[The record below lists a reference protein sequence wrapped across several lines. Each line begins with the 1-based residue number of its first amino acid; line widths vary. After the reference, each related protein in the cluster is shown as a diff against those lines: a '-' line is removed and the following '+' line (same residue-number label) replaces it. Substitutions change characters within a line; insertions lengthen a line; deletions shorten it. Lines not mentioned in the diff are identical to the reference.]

1 MIAEKQQLIED
12 DINKLIPRVIDKL
25 DGLRKKSLLITG
37 AGGFLGSWLIQ
48 LINFL
53 NHSHN
58 FNTKLFLIDRD
69 FTNLK
74 NHNPKILNFKN
85 LVVIETDIRSSINL
99 SNSIDYIIHAASTP
113 DRRMHSISPVDTM
126 RSISEGTSAIL
137 QLATRLPNLKMLLNM
152 SASSI
157 YDQSD
162 FNPIDEN
169 SDGKPLSQNIS
180 YAHSEA
186 KRFAEML
193 CSAARNEAR
202 IPIVTVRPFTFCGP
216 YQDINSPWAINNF
229 IKDAINKSPIKIL
242 GNGKTIRSYMYGLDF
257 AIWSLVIMLN
267 GQSSE
272 TYNIGSN
279 FGISLEELARKILIH
294 TNSPLEIQVNAS
306 LIGDIKADSL
316 LPNINKASEHFKLE
330 IYTEIDDA
338 IIRTIEWYLMQKK

>member
-25 DGLRKKSLLITG
+25 DGLRKKSLLKNLYFSLVI
-37 AGGFLGSWLIQ
+37 FVIQ

-58 FNTKLFLIDRD
+58 FKSEYYLKIGD

-74 NHNPKILNFKN
+74 NHYSKILNFKN
-85 LVVIETDIRSSINL
+85 LVVIEADIRSSINL

-162 FNPIDEN
+162 FNPIE
-169 SDGKPLSQNIS
+169 
-180 YAHSEA
+180 
-186 KRFAEML
+186 
-193 CSAARNEAR
+193 
-202 IPIVTVRPFTFCGP
+202 
-216 YQDINSPWAINNF
+216 
-229 IKDAINKSPIKIL
+229 IKN
-242 GNGKTIRSYMYGLDF
+242 
-257 AIWSLVIMLN
+257 
-267 GQSSE
+267 
-272 TYNIGSN
+272 
-279 FGISLEELARKILIH
+279 
-294 TNSPLEIQVNAS
+294 
-306 LIGDIKADSL
+306 L
-316 LPNINKASEHFKLE
+316 L
-330 IYTEIDDA
+330 T
-338 IIRTIEWYLMQKK
+338 T